1 MTGYFIT
8 VNLSDLSRTA
18 SSLISYLT
26 TCNNSVQVPALQ
38 SAIEP
43 ILVSPTVAQL
53 LGAINQGFE
62 LAWSANDSL
71 CDTCK
76 SSGGLCGYNQ
86 TTTAFTCYCADQ
98 PQDFDCSASPQAP
111 SQSTSMS
118 SFLS

>member
-1 MTGYFIT
+1 MVGNFIT
-8 VNLSDLSRTA
+8 VNYSVLSITDPG
-18 SSLISYLT
+18 LISYLT
-26 TCNNSVQVPALQ
+26 TCNNSVKFPAHQ
-38 SAIEP
+38 SAIVP
-43 ILVSPTVAQL
+43 ILVSSNVSQFL
-53 LGAINQGFE
+53 EAINQGFE
-62 LAWSANDSL
+62 LEWSANDSL

-98 PQDFDCSASPQAP
+98 PQDFECSASPQAP